1 MQLIDCIFKTEPF
14 TVWFPLQNN
23 VFSIVNITQSWFSFC
38 FCSCFFL
45 VSWLLSLYWPLIVGV
60 CEGMLGPLCSSS
72 NQTSDLLHPPHAPNK
87 NSSNKL
93 APSPS
98 PRGWLL
104 DLQLILCEALS
115 SLPCIHSVI
124 TLCQFYVNS
133 CISLLCYS
141 HHHPSLSY
149 QYLSPGLLYLH
160 PNWSAPIFVTPS
172 LSLHVVRMI
181 F

>member
-1 MQLIDCIFKTEPF
+1 MSY
-14 TVWFPLQNN
+14 FPLLILCNLDFPFAS
-23 VFSIVNITQSWFSFC
+23 VAVSFWSPGSLASIE
-38 FCSCFFL
+38 
-45 VSWLLSLYWPLIVGV
+45 PLIVGV
-60 CEGMLGPLCSSS
+60 CEGKLGPLCSCS
-72 NQTSDLLHPPHAPNK
+72 NQTPDLLHPPHAPNQ

-104 DLQLILCEALS
+104 DLQLALCEAVS
-115 SLPCIHSVI
+115 SLPCIHSVT

-141 HHHPSLSY
+141 HHHPSLSS

-160 PNWSAPIFVTPS
+160 PNWSAPIFVTIS
-172 LSLHVVRMI
+172 LSPHVVRMI